1 MNQEGFVRVGAAVP
15 RVNPAD
21 CDANAESII
30 ELCHEVA
37 AQGVRLV
44 AFPEL
49 AITGYTCGDLLLQDT
64 LLEGARRSLDHIAVE
79 TARLPLVAVVG
90 VPMRV
95 EGVLCN
101 CAAVISGGK
110 VHALV
115 TKTYLPNYGE
125 FYEKRWFH
133 ALLHPNSTLFEL
145 DGFRFGVEICED
157 LWAPIP
163 PSRHLSL
170 AGAEAIVNLS
180 ASNSLVSKRKA
191 LTRLIVAESASQH
204 CAYVYCSS
212 GYGESTTDC
221 VFDGKAIIA
230 DNGFLQ
236 ADSER
241 WQRKSFFE
249 MADIDIELIKSERNA
264 NGTFCDCAQRENAT
278 NSFEII
284 DVTPKTPALV
294 SDDFIRRVD
303 SRPFVPSNPAVLA
316 ENCDEI
322 ASIQALGLARR
333 MEATGCKSLTIGIS
347 GGLDST
353 LALLIAVKTFDMLGL
368 DRKNIIAVTMPGFG
382 TSGRTK
388 NNADALMRHL
398 GVTVREIPIGPA
410 VIQHF
415 KDIDHDPQ
423 QRDVTY
429 ENAQAR
435 MRTLILMDIA
445 NKTGGMVLG
454 TGDLS
459 ELALGWATYNGDHMS
474 MYGINAGVPK
484 TAVREVVNRF
494 AQLDPDLAP
503 TLRDIIETPVSPELL
518 PADENGE
525 IAQVTEDHVGPY
537 ELHDFFLYHL
547 VRFRRRP
554 KKIYLLACKAF
565 EGEYEPQVIAK
576 WLKTFIRRFF
586 TQQFKRS
593 CLPDGPKVGTVG
605 ISPRGDWRM
614 PSDASSTLWLR
625 EAEELI

>member
-1 MNQEGFVRVGAAVP
+1 MRVGAAVP
-15 RVNPAD
+15 GVTPAD
-21 CDANAESII
+21 CDANAASII
-30 ELCHEVA
+30 ELCRRMA
-37 AQGVRLV
+37 ADGVRLA

-49 AITGYTCGDLLLQDT
+49 ALTGYTCGDLFLQDA
-64 LLEGARRSLDHIAVE
+64 LLEGARRALHRIAVE

-90 VPMRV
+90 IPMRV

-133 ALLHPNSTLFEL
+133 ALLHANSTLFEL
-145 DGFRFGVEICED
+145 DGFHFGVEICED

-170 AGAEAIVNLS
+170 AGAEVIVNLS
-180 ASNSLVSKRKA
+180 ASNSLVAKRKA
-191 LTRLIVAESASQH
+191 LTRLITSESSSQH
-204 CAYVYCSS
+204 CAYIYCSS

-236 ADSER
+236 ADSSR
-241 WQRKSFFE
+241 WQRDPFFE

-264 NGTFCDCAQRENAT
+264 NGTFCDCAQRENVGKEFT
-278 NSFEII
+278 FIN
-284 DVTPKTPALV
+284 VTPPV
-294 SDDFIRRVD
+294 EPVRSEDFIRKVD
-303 SRPFVPSNPAVLA
+303 SMPFVPADPVKLA

-333 MEATGCKSLTIGIS
+333 LEATSCRNLTIGIS

-368 DRKNIIAVTMPGFG
+368 PRKGITAVTMPGFG

-388 NNADALMRHL
+388 SNAQTLMELL
-398 GVTVREIPIGPA
+398 GVTTREIPIGDMVNRHFEAIGHDPA
-410 VIQHF
+410 V
-415 KDIDHDPQ
+415 
-423 QRDVTY
+423 RDTTY

-435 MRTLILMDIA
+435 IRTLILMDIA
-445 NKTGGMVLG
+445 NETGGMVLG

-484 TAVREVVNRF
+484 TAIRKVVERF
-494 AQLDPDLAP
+494 AQLHPDLEP
-503 TLRDIIETPVSPELL
+503 TLRDIIATPVSPELL
-518 PADENGE
+518 PAGADGT
-525 IAQVTEDHVGPY
+525 IAQVTEDLVGPY

-554 KKIYLLACKAF
+554 KKIFMLACKAF
-565 EGEYEPQVIAK
+565 EGQYTPETIAK
-576 WLKTFIRRFF
+576 WLRTFIKRFF
-586 TQQFKRS
+586 AQQFKRS
-593 CLPDGPKVGTVG
+593 CMPDGPKVGTVG
-605 ISPRGDWRM
+605 LSPRGDWRM
-614 PSDASSTLWLR
+614 PSDADPGLWLR
-625 EAEELI
+625 EADQLTDNL

>member
-1 MNQEGFVRVGAAVP
+1 MRVSAAVP
-15 RVNPAD
+15 RVSPAD
-21 CDANAESII
+21 CDANAASII
-30 ELCHEVA
+30 DLCHRLA
-37 AQGVRLV
+37 AEGVRLA

-49 AITGYTCGDLLLQDT
+49 AVTGYTCGDLLLQDT
-64 LLEGARRSLDHIAVE
+64 LLEGARHALDHIAVE

-101 CAAVISGGK
+101 CAAVISSGK

-170 AGAEAIVNLS
+170 AGAEVIVNLS
-180 ASNSLVSKRKA
+180 ASNSLVAKRKA

-236 ADSER
+236 ADSRR
-241 WQRKSFFE
+241 WQLDPFFE

-278 NSFEII
+278 NDFTII
-284 DVTPKTPALV
+284 NVTPKTPAMT

-303 SRPFVPSNPAVLA
+303 SRPFVPSDPVKLA

-333 MEATGCKSLTIGIS
+333 LQATGCKSLTLGIS

-368 DRKNIIAVTMPGFG
+368 DRKDIIAVTMPGFG

-388 NNADALMRHL
+388 NNADALMKHL
-398 GVTVREIPIGPA
+398 GVTMREIPIGPA
-410 VIQHF
+410 VMQHF
-415 KDIDHDPQ
+415 SDIDHNPE

-435 MRTLILMDIA
+435 TRTLILMDIA
-445 NKTGGMVLG
+445 NQTGGMVLG

-494 AQLDPDLAP
+494 AQLNPALAP

-518 PADENGE
+518 PADANGE
-525 IAQVTEDHVGPY
+525 IAQVTEDLVGPY

-554 KKIYLLACKAF
+554 KKIFLLACKAF
-565 EGEYEPQVIAK
+565 EGEYDAETIAK

-586 TQQFKRS
+586 SQQFKRS

-614 PSDASSTLWLR
+614 PSDASAALWLR
-625 EAEELI
+625 EANELIPDKK

>member
-1 MNQEGFVRVGAAVP
+1 MRVGAAVP
-15 RVNPAD
+15 RVSPAD
-21 CDANAESII
+21 CDANAASII
-30 ELCHEVA
+30 ELCYRLASE
-37 AQGVRLV
+37 GVRLA

-49 AITGYTCGDLLLQDT
+49 AITGYTCGDLLLQDA
-64 LLEGARRSLDHIAVE
+64 LLEGSRNALEHIAVE

-101 CAAVISGGK
+101 CAAVISSGK
-110 VHALV
+110 IHALV

-145 DGFRFGVEICED
+145 DGFHFGVEICED

-170 AGAEAIVNLS
+170 AGAEVIVNLS
-180 ASNSLVSKRKA
+180 ASNSLVAKRKA
-191 LTRLIVAESASQH
+191 LTRLIVSESASQH

-236 ADSER
+236 ADSAR
-241 WQRKSFFE
+241 WQRDPFFE

-264 NGTFCDCAQRENAT
+264 NGTFCDCAQRENST
-278 NSFEII
+278 NSFTTIN
-284 DVTPKTPALV
+284 VTPKTPAV
-294 SDDFIRRVD
+294 TSDNFIRRVD
-303 SRPFVPSNPAVLA
+303 SHPFVPADPKALA
-316 ENCDEI
+316 DNCDEI
-322 ASIQALGLARR
+322 AAIQALGLARR
-333 MEATGCKSLTIGIS
+333 MEASGCKSLTIGIS

-353 LALLIAVKTFDMLGL
+353 LALLIAVKTFDMLGI

-388 NNADALMRHL
+388 ENADALMRHL
-398 GVTVREIPIGPA
+398 GVTMREIPIADA
-410 VIQHF
+410 VMQHF
-415 KDIDHDPQ
+415 KDIGHDPSCH
-423 QRDVTY
+423 DVTY

-435 MRTLILMDIA
+435 TRTLILMDIA
-445 NKTGGMVLG
+445 NQTGGMVLG

-494 AQLDPDLAP
+494 AQLDAELAP
-503 TLRDIIETPVSPELL
+503 TLRDIIDTPVSPELL
-518 PADENGE
+518 PADSNGA
-525 IAQVTEDHVGPY
+525 IAQVTEDLVGPY

-554 KKIYLLACKAF
+554 KKIFMLACKAF
-565 EGEYEPQVIAK
+565 EGQYAPETIAK
-576 WLKTFIRRFF
+576 WLKTFLRRFF
-586 TQQFKRS
+586 AQQFKRS

-614 PSDASSTLWLR
+614 PSDAAATLWLR
-625 EAEELI
+625 EADEIISTIRQ

>member
-1 MNQEGFVRVGAAVP
+1 MRVGAAVP
-15 RVNPAD
+15 RVVPAD
-21 CDANAESII
+21 CDANAASII
-30 ELCHEVA
+30 EQCHEVA
-37 AQGVRLV
+37 SRGVRLV

-49 AITGYTCGDLLLQDT
+49 AITGYTCGDLFLQDA
-64 LLEGARRSLDHIAVE
+64 LLEGSRRALEHIAVE
-79 TARLPLVAVVG
+79 TARLPLVIVVG

-101 CAAVISGGK
+101 CAAVVSSGK

-115 TKTYLPNYGE
+115 TKTYLPNYAE

-170 AGAEAIVNLS
+170 AGAEVIVNLS
-180 ASNSLVSKRKA
+180 ASNSLVAKRKA

-212 GYGESTTDC
+212 GFGESTTDC

-236 ADSER
+236 ADSQR
-241 WQRKSFFE
+241 WQRDPFFE

-264 NGTFCDCAQRENAT
+264 NGTFCDCAQRENST
-278 NSFEII
+278 NSFEVIN
-284 DVTPKTPALV
+284 VTPKTPAQV
-294 SDDFIRRVD
+294 SDDFIRKVD
-303 SRPFVPSNPAVLA
+303 SRPFVPSDPKVLA

-322 ASIQALGLARR
+322 ASIQALGLAKRLQ
-333 MEATGCKSLTIGIS
+333 ATGCKSLTIGIS

-353 LALLIAVKTFDMLGL
+353 LALLVAVKTFDMLGL
-368 DRKNIIAVTMPGFG
+368 DRKGIIAVTMPGFG

-388 NNADALMRHL
+388 NNADALMKHL
-398 GVTVREIPIGPA
+398 GVTIREIPIGTA
-410 VIQHF
+410 VMQHF
-415 KDIDHDPQ
+415 KDINHDPE

-445 NKTGGMVLG
+445 NQTGGMVLG

-484 TAVREVVNRF
+484 TAVRQVVNRF
-494 AQLDPDLAP
+494 AELDPELAP

-518 PADENGE
+518 PADSKGE
-525 IAQVTEDHVGPY
+525 IAQVTEDLVGPY

-554 KKIYLLACKAF
+554 KKIFLLACKAF
-565 EGEYEPQVIAK
+565 KDEYEPAVIAK

-586 TQQFKRS
+586 SQQFKRS

-614 PSDASSTLWLR
+614 PSDASATLWLK
-625 EAEELI
+625 EAEELCEN